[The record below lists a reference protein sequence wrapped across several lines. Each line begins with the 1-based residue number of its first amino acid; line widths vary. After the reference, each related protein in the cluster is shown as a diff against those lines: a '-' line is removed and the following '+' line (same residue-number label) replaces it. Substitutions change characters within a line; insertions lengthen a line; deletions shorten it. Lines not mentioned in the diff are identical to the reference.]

1 MSRRAARALVGGI
14 ARAWPWL
21 APAAVVA
28 LWARGHARGAAD
40 YGQVAGVS
48 LAHDLLEMA
57 TILPP
62 MFILVALFDVWVP
75 REFVARRVGR
85 GTGVGAMAW
94 MVLLAMMQ
102 AGPLYVAFPVAISL
116 WRKGCAPRN
125 VFVYI
130 GAFSALKIPLLSFEV
145 AFLGWRFSLARSLI
159 SLPVFVLLAL
169 LMERLLP
176 RDYRPPGCD
185 EPDRAT

>member
-1 MSRRAARALVGGI
+1 VSRGAARAAAGL

-21 APAAVVA
+21 ALAAVVA
-28 LWARGHARGAAD
+28 LWAQAHARGAAG
-40 YGQVAGVS
+40 YGLVAGNS
-48 LAHDLLEMA
+48 LARDLLEMA

-75 REFVARRVGR
+75 REFVERRVGR
-85 GTGVGAMAW
+85 DTGVGAMPW

-125 VFVYI
+125 VFVYL
-130 GAFSALKIPLLSFEV
+130 GAFSALKIPMLSFEV
-145 AFLGWRFSLARSLI
+145 AFLGWRFSLARSAL

-169 LMERLLP
+169 LLERLLP
-176 RDYRPPGCD
+176 HGYRPPGLD
-185 EPDRAT
+185 GPDGAA